1 MPNLTGKTI
10 GQLITLTGITIDTL
24 FAVEYSGITYNI
36 PFSTITQTFETG
48 YLPLSGGTV
57 TGVTVFNSGVTIN
70 PDLDV
75 TGKTKTNTLQVMS
88 GASPGYVLTSDG
100 NGNATWQPTVTGG
113 TVYQPVTFN
122 SGVTSTEVITP
133 QIKTDND
140 IKFSSTVPNKRAKFS
155 SDEKTFVDLTSGEW
169 SVGVTTPTA
178 KMHIAGTTN
187 DSSQY
192 AVKVEDSSGTTNFSI
207 RNDGLVT
214 MALAKTSFIE
224 SNSPLLINN
233 GDQGNVYFGSLS
245 AITVDVDNIRI
256 GVGTLTP
263 TESLDVTGN
272 TKIGGTLNI
281 GTIGGG
287 SPIINLGLDN
297 SGNVVTGTTGSIT
310 YSGVG
315 FSFRQQLTSV
325 NPSQLS
331 TYYTTVVSSSSL
343 FSSPTLNKYNIPF
356 NCTLIGCTIT
366 TYALGSGGSNE
377 LSTVYFRINNNTDVL
392 LSNNVSFSGTAP
404 LMQSVINSSLSQ
416 SLNVNDEVQIK
427 WETPNWMSIP
437 TSCGIFVDLHFIKN

>member
-1 MPNLTGKTI
+1 MAKIFDRLEVFGSGTTSGTSAFQIYNTNKDLLFSVNDDGSS
-10 GQLITLTGITIDTL
+10 IT
-24 FAVEYSGITYNI
+24 N
-36 PFSTITQTFETG
+36 
-48 YLPLSGGTV
+48 
-57 TGVTVFNSGVTIN
+57 
-70 PDLDV
+70 
-75 TGKTKTNTLQVMS
+75 GKTKTDTIQITQ
-88 GASPGYVLTSDG
+88 GANIGYVLTVIDMSG
-100 NGNATWQPTVTGG
+100 NTSWEPVVTGG
-113 TVYQPVTFN
+113 TVFQPVTFS
-122 SGVTSTEVITP
+122 SGVTSTEVTTP
-133 QIKTDND
+133 EIKTTAD
-140 IKFSSTVPNKRAKFS
+140 IKFSSLIPNKKAKFS

-169 SVGVTTPTA
+169 SVGVTAPSA
-178 KMHIAGTTN
+178 KMHIAATTS
-187 DSSQY
+187 DSSSY
-192 AVKVEDSSGTTNFSI
+192 GLKVEDSSGNTKFSV
-207 RNDGLVT
+207 RADGQVQMLY
-214 MALAKTSFIE
+214 ARSSFFS
-224 SNSPLLINN
+224 SNSPMFINN
-233 GDQGNVYFGSLS
+233 NDEGNVYYGSMS
-245 AITVDVDNIRI
+245 ALTVDLTNNRL
-256 GVGTLTP
+256 GVGTNSP
-263 TESLDVTGN
+263 TETLDVTGN
-272 TKIGGTLNI
+272 TKIGGTLNL

-377 LSTVYFRINNNTDVL
+377 LSTVYFRINNTTDVL

-437 TSCGIFVDLHFIKN
+437 TSCGIFVDLHFIKI

>member
-1 MPNLTGKTI
+1 
-10 GQLITLTGITIDTL
+10 
-24 FAVEYSGITYNI
+24 
-36 PFSTITQTFETG
+36 
-48 YLPLSGGTV
+48 
-57 TGVTVFNSGVTIN
+57 
-70 PDLDV
+70 
-75 TGKTKTNTLQVMS
+75 
-88 GASPGYVLTSDG
+88 
-100 NGNATWQPTVTGG
+100 
-113 TVYQPVTFN
+113 
-122 SGVTSTEVITP
+122 
-133 QIKTDND
+133 
-140 IKFSSTVPNKRAKFS
+140 
-155 SDEKTFVDLTSGEW
+155 
-169 SVGVTTPTA
+169 
-178 KMHIAGTTN
+178 
-187 DSSQY
+187 
-192 AVKVEDSSGTTNFSI
+192 
-207 RNDGLVT
+207 
-214 MALAKTSFIE
+214 LAKTSFIE